1 MHPLISVAPLC
12 SWLHTHSRALGLLNR
27 QYVAINQ
34 RDGLQ
39 PSCTGIVP
47 SNGQGTEIHVFKESR
62 NQFLVIELIKKWLIE
77 TAGRVGNGTSQS
89 LAEDWRLSIHQY
101 QPLAGETFVINTGG
115 DMLLLAWCTES
126 NYYFY
131 KLLGRGFLIF
141 F

>member
-1 MHPLISVAPLC
+1 MHPLISVALLC
-12 SWLHTHSRALGLLNR
+12 SWLHTHSRALGLPNR

-101 QPLAGETFVINTGG
+101 QPWQERRLSSILEVT
-115 DMLLLAWCTES
+115 C
-126 NYYFY
+126 FY
-131 KLLGRGFLIF
+131 WPGALNRIIIF
-141 F
+141 TNF